1 MDKNLKC
8 TVVIL
13 ILQRPRPITKVKPPQ
28 PDYSRQRRSHSGDP
42 NRHRKQPSYSLNI
55 RLFLPWLKEFIKQ
68 LKQLN
73 EYPLAS
79 HMERYQPLDRH
90 QQQRL
95 YSMFV
100 ENKNVQQ
107 EVIKS
112 GKPREEVF
120 QNFIKRYDMKLKSK
134 FAEAWTHAC
143 FFPDRSVISYLMFCV
158 FVSNTI
164 HSFSNSG
171 FAFST
176 SSRDITSS

>member
-42 NRHRKQPSYSLNI
+42 NRHRKQSSYILNI

-68 LKQLN
+68 LKLLN
-73 EYPLAS
+73 EYPLAT

-143 FFPDRSVISYLMFCV
+143 FFPDRSVIFVFNVLCV
-158 FVSNTI
+158 CF
-164 HSFSNSG
+164 
-171 FAFST
+171 
-176 SSRDITSS
+176 